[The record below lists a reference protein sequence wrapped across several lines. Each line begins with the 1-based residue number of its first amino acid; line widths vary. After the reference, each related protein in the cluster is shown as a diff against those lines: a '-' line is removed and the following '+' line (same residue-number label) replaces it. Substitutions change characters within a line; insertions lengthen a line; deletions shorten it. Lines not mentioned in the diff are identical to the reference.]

1 VRPAR
6 AATTATW
13 GLDSGK
19 GEHWDSRAACA
30 NPDYDPV
37 WWDVPAPTDAV
48 DRRTTVDRALGA
60 LNICAGCPVKMACD
74 EDAQRHRTVA
84 QIRGGKIYGH
94 AGEVRDPE
102 WLGIQRTPMGSRK
115 PEVKLKPYADE
126 ILAMRDSGLSYEAI
140 AERYGSSKDSIKS
153 FITHARRR
161 RALRAVA

>member
-6 AATTATW
+6 TATTATW
-13 GLDSGK
+13 GLDSVK

-37 WWDVPAPTDAV
+37 WWDVPAPTDLI

-60 LNICAGCPVKMACD
+60 LNICAGCPVKKACN

-94 AGEVRDPE
+94 SGEIRNPE

-126 ILAMRDSGLSYEAI
+126 ILAMRDSGLSYAAI

-153 FITHARRR
+153 FIRDARRR